1 MIKFSQIKGGIP
13 AFAGMT
19 INDMNLQN
27 KTIWLTGASSGI
39 GEALAKQLSQFPINL
54 ILSSRREDEL
64 ERVKSECANQDR
76 ILILPLD
83 LMQSETFEKK
93 VQEAIS
99 AFDHVDILINNGGR
113 SQRSL
118 VKDTVLQVDRD
129 LMEVNYFGSVGLT
142 KALIP
147 HMLERGAGQ
156 FVVVTSLT
164 GIFGTPYRSGYA
176 ASKHALHGFYD
187 SMRAEL
193 EDSGIK
199 VTIAAPGFVKT
210 NVSVNAFTGDGSTLG
225 SMDNAQANGLTAD
238 ECAKAIIK
246 AMVKEKREVYIGRES
261 YGAFVKR
268 FLPGLFARMIKKAK
282 VR

>member
-1 MIKFSQIKGGIP
+1 MG
-13 AFAGMT
+13 
-19 INDMNLQN
+19 MNLQN

-54 ILSSRREDEL
+54 ILSSRREEEL
-64 ERVKSECANQDR
+64 KRVKSECSNQDR
-76 ILILPLD
+76 IKVLPLD
-83 LMQSETFEKK
+83 LMQSETFEPK

-99 AFDHVDILINNGGR
+99 AFHQVDILINNGGR

-142 KALIP
+142 KALLP
-147 HMLERGAGQ
+147 HMLERGSGH

-210 NVSVNAFTGDGSTLG
+210 NVSINAFTGDGSALG
-225 SMDNAQANGLTAD
+225 SMDSAQANGLTPD
-238 ECAKAIIK
+238 ECAKAIIR
-246 AMVKEKREVYIGRES
+246 AMIKEKREVYIGKES
-261 YGAFVKR
+261 YGAYVKR